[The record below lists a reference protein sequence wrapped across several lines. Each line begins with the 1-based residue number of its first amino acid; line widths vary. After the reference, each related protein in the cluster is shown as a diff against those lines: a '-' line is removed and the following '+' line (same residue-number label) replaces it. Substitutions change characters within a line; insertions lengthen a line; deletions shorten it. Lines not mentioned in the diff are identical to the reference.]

1 MLFVVFIVSPYG
13 GNAYAIDCGYS
24 RPDVL
29 VKKNKAPIEYIR
41 NFTSAGL
48 TQLHTGAYRPGGGNV
63 LGLGGG
69 LMSVDIEIEFETMAD
84 NSVSCLRPS
93 RVVADFTIHP
103 AVMIARNY
111 ESGSCEYKAV
121 LEHEHKHVD
130 TLVRFQNRSVPK
142 LRKAISM
149 AVSNHARPK
158 AVATVNVDFMR
169 EQMRKNVIQDVQIY
183 LEHMQ
188 KIAAAQQKKVDTQEE
203 YSRVAA
209 LCENW

>member
-1 MLFVVFIVSPYG
+1 VLLGAFIVGLYG
-13 GNAYAIDCGYS
+13 GHAYAIDCGDS
-24 RPDVL
+24 KPNVL

-48 TQLHTGAYRPGGGNV
+48 TQLHTGAYRPGGNNV

-69 LMSVDIEIEFETMAD
+69 LMSVDVDMEFEARAD
-84 NSVSCLRPS
+84 NSVSCLRPAK
-93 RVVADFTIHP
+93 VVADFTIHP

-121 LEHEHKHVD
+121 LEHEHKHID
-130 TLVRFQNRSVPK
+130 TLVRFQNQSVPN
-142 LRKAISM
+142 LRNAIYR
-149 AVSNHARPK
+149 AVRNHARPK
-158 AVATVNVDFMR
+158 AVATVNIDFIR
-169 EQMRKNVIQDVQIY
+169 EQMRKSVILDVQEY
-183 LEHMQ
+183 LEQMQ